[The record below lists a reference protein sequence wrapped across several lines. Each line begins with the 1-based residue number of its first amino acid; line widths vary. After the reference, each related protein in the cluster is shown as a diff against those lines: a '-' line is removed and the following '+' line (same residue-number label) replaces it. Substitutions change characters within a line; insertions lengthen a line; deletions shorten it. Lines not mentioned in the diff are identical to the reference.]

1 MGKPAYRTGD
11 TVVLKRGVF
20 RKDER
25 QRSCTIGAVLP
36 EAQGLAQYRVQFSDE
51 CFTRHI
57 TEADVDKTE
66 TPASSGVTT
75 SASTSTIGEGRWINP
90 GSIRIRK

>member
-1 MGKPAYRTGD
+1 MGKHAYRAGD

-25 QRSCTIGAVLP
+25 YRSCSISAVLP

-51 CFTRHI
+51 CFARHI
-57 TEADVDKTE
+57 TEADVDRTE
-66 TPASSGVTT
+66 TPACPQGTAP
-75 SASTSTIGEGRWINP
+75 SASSAVEGRWINP
-90 GSIRIRK
+90 GSIRTRK

>member
-1 MGKPAYRTGD
+1 MGKHAYRAGD

-25 QRSCTIGAVLP
+25 YRSCSISAVLP

-51 CFTRHI
+51 CFARHI
-57 TEADVDKTE
+57 TEADVDRTE
-66 TPASSGVTT
+66 TPACPQGTAP
-75 SASTSTIGEGRWINP
+75 SASSSVEGRWINP
-90 GSIRIRK
+90 GSIRTKK